1 MVNNVNLIS
10 IADFI
15 EQKQNKDNPY
25 LNGSYQEDYAKA
37 ADPDKNDKILW
48 AAAEGVKRYSVL
60 NELRAIQEELRQE
73 GLDGYLQQ
81 TSENEFKLIV
91 VKRGTN
97 MANVVGQ
104 DRRLNADNEGELY
117 KTALTMKTAHDI
129 KGGMG
134 GVNLGLGSLNNRVPT
149 IAGGKGKLS
158 FNGESHFTVVN
169 AQEGLLKGFL
179 ESLPNLVNYY
189 HSKGKNPLLGVS
201 AAGGI
206 AADNVYMTSIAG
218 VKKQDDPATSG
229 KSGENA
235 IVDATRRERFNLK
248 LLASELYPIIQD
260 INDDV
265 AMSDLITAISELG
278 LANVKI
284 ENREHKKGNKEGNKE
299 GDEEFG
305 RLYENIINNYPSLFG
320 KDRKYI
326 DALRPIFRDIYNMG
340 WRNNMSGTSEEA
352 FGKAIG
358 DMGSRTLVPGG
369 NAMTYSLRNQNI
381 GIQHLVTQKMRN
393 IMVPGVFTTKRATA
407 SGLKYAAPIPKKG
420 DEDQIAP
427 YDAGV
432 PVIFLTDAQLAEA
445 APDSY
450 KNATARAGQTI
461 VTNEMAD
468 MLDTSF
474 IKHDETI
481 SANEIDDF
489 IEGRQKDLDKWEKW
503 LKEYTPNT
511 KKWEKLNKKIND
523 LRKIVGDRQ
532 QKIAANRQEVAR
544 ILYDNKI
551 KFKKWR
557 RVSDPNLTETENG
570 GYIVSADRV
579 VTRFNSGERGV
590 GGNGERSAVV
600 IGPHKLFSD
609 TKIKGK
615 DGNER
620 SLRAMGIKAIR

>member
-91 VKRGTN
+91 VKRGTK

-104 DRRLNADNEGELY
+104 DGRLNADNEGELY

-235 IVDATRRERFNLK
+235 IVDATRRERFNLNSWRLSCSPSSK
-248 LLASELYPIIQD
+248 TSTTTLQCPTSLPPSQNSALP
-260 INDDV
+260 
-265 AMSDLITAISELG
+265 T
-278 LANVKI
+278 
-284 ENREHKKGNKEGNKE
+284 KKSK
-299 GDEEFG
+299 
-305 RLYENIINNYPSLFG
+305 
-320 KDRKYI
+320 
-326 DALRPIFRDIYNMG
+326 
-340 WRNNMSGTSEEA
+340 
-352 FGKAIG
+352 
-358 DMGSRTLVPGG
+358 
-369 NAMTYSLRNQNI
+369 
-381 GIQHLVTQKMRN
+381 
-393 IMVPGVFTTKRATA
+393 TA
-407 SGLKYAAPIPKKG
+407 S
-420 DEDQIAP
+420 
-427 YDAGV
+427 
-432 PVIFLTDAQLAEA
+432 
-445 APDSY
+445 
-450 KNATARAGQTI
+450 
-461 VTNEMAD
+461 
-468 MLDTSF
+468 
-474 IKHDETI
+474 
-481 SANEIDDF
+481 
-489 IEGRQKDLDKWEKW
+489 
-503 LKEYTPNT
+503 T
-511 KKWEKLNKKIND
+511 KKATKN
-523 LRKIVGDRQ
+523 
-532 QKIAANRQEVAR
+532 
-544 ILYDNKI
+544 
-551 KFKKWR
+551 
-557 RVSDPNLTETENG
+557 
-570 GYIVSADRV
+570 SA
-579 VTRFNSGERGV
+579 SC
-590 GGNGERSAVV
+590 
-600 IGPHKLFSD
+600 
-609 TKIKGK
+609 
-615 DGNER
+615 
-620 SLRAMGIKAIR
+620 MGTL